1 MQAHYSLT
9 EREAGQRLDRFLSE
23 QAALGI
29 SRSYAGRLIEEKHV
43 LLDGKRTKAGT
54 KLRAGMKLDI
64 TVPEPEKPELL
75 PEDIPLSIVYE
86 DEDVLIVNKPK
97 GMVVHPAAGHGSG
110 TLVNAILH
118 HCGDTLSSIN
128 GVARPGIVHRIDKD
142 TTGLLVICK
151 NDEAHRSLSEQLRV
165 HSITRRYA
173 AIVCGNLR
181 EDSGTIDK
189 PIGRHRTE
197 RKRQAIDPERGREA
211 VTHYTVLERFGAYTL
226 VECRLETGRTHQI
239 RVHMASIGHP
249 LLGDEVYGQ
258 RKQPFRLEGQCLHA
272 KTLGFRHP
280 RTGEYVEFD
289 SEYPE
294 YFTALLRKLRH

>member
-29 SRSYAGRLIEEKHV
+29 SRSYAGRLIEENRV

-128 GVARPGIVHRIDKD
+128 GVTRPGIVHRIDKD

>member
-1 MQAHYSLT
+1 MQTRYALT

-23 QAALGI
+23 QEELGI
-29 SRSYAGRLIEEKHV
+29 SRSYAGRLIEEGRV
-43 LLDGKRTKAGT
+43 LLDGARTKAGT
-54 KLRAGMKLDI
+54 KLRAGMQLAVEI
-64 TVPEPEKPELL
+64 PEPEKPELL
-75 PEDIPLSIVYE
+75 PEDIPLDIVYE
-86 DEDVLIVNKPK
+86 DADVLVVNKPK
-97 GMVVHPAAGHGSG
+97 GMVVHPAAGHSGG
-110 TLVNAILH
+110 TLVNAVLH

-151 NDEAHRSLSEQLRV
+151 NDEAHRSLAEQLRV

-197 RKRQAIDPERGREA
+197 RKKQAIDPERGREA

-249 LLGDEVYGQ
+249 LLGDEVYGP

-294 YFTALLRKLRH
+294 YLTVLLQKLRH